1 MNNNFANINKMNS
14 MNNSYSRT
22 NITGSGSSNT
32 YLSKVTSSVKKMS
45 SKTILIIIAII
56 FFVILAIYYYYYY
69 ISPKLKTTYYANAEG
84 VGNASSSSSNGPSK
98 QAELMLF
105 YADWCPHC
113 KTAKPI
119 WNDLKTQYQNKT
131 INGYQV
137 IFTEINCTTESAET
151 EQMMNKYNIEGFPT
165 IKLLKDGQII
175 EYDAKPTRETLN
187 EFLNTV
193 L

>member
-1 MNNNFANINKMNS
+1 MNNNFANINKMNG
-14 MNNSYSRT
+14 MNNSYSKT
-22 NITGSGSSNT
+22 SISGSGTSNT
-32 YLSKVTSSVKKMS
+32 YLSKITSGVQKMS
-45 SKTILIIIAII
+45 SKTILIIVAIVL
-56 FFVILAIYYYYYY
+56 FVILAIYYYYNHV
-69 ISPKLKTTYYANAEG
+69 SPKLKTSYHANAEG
-84 VGNASSSSSNGPSK
+84 NASAASNSNGPTK

-119 WNDLKTQYQNKT
+119 WNELKTQYQNKT

-137 IFTEINCTTESAET
+137 LFTEVNCTTESAET

>member
-1 MNNNFANINKMNS
+1 MNNFVNMNKMAGATPMVKTSNS
-14 MNNSYSRT
+14 FYSR
-22 NITGSGSSNT
+22 IMSSGA
-32 YLSKVTSSVKKMS
+32 KMS
-45 SKTILIIIAII
+45 TTTLLIIVGVII
-56 FFVILAIYYYYYY
+56 FIILAIYYYYNHV
-69 ISPKLKTTYYANAEG
+69 SPKLKTSYRANMEG
-84 VGNASSSSSNGPSK
+84 QNTSGSSGATK

-119 WNDLKTQYQNKT
+119 WDDLKSQYQNKT
-131 INGYQV
+131 INGYQL
-137 IFTEINCTTESAET
+137 IFTDVNCTKESAET
-151 EQMMNKYNIEGFPT
+151 DQMMNKYNIEGFPT

-175 EYDAKPTRETLN
+175 EYDAKPTKETLN

>member
-1 MNNNFANINKMNS
+1 MNNFVNMNKMAGATPITKNS
-14 MNNSYSRT
+14 NSFYSR
-22 NITGSGSSNT
+22 IMSTGA
-32 YLSKVTSSVKKMS
+32 KMS
-45 SKTILIIIAII
+45 TTTLLIIVAVII
-56 FFVILAIYYYYYY
+56 FIILAIYYYYNHV
-69 ISPKLKTTYYANAEG
+69 SPKLKTSYRANSEG
-84 VGNASSSSSNGPSK
+84 EFGTDTSGPTK

-119 WNDLKTQYQNKT
+119 WNELKTQYQNKT

-137 IFTEINCTTESAET
+137 IFTDVNCTTESAET

-175 EYDAKPTRETLN
+175 EYDAKPTKETLN

>member
-1 MNNNFANINKMNS
+1 MNNFVNINKMAGAASQLSKNS
-14 MNNSYSRT
+14 N
-22 NITGSGSSNT
+22 SGSF
-32 YLSKVTSSVKKMS
+32 LSRFFPSTSKMS
-45 SKTILIIIAII
+45 STTIIIIIVTILFI
-56 FFVILAIYYYYYY
+56 ILAIYYYYNYV
-69 ISPKLKTTYYANAEG
+69 SPKLKTTYQPNGEG
-84 VGNASSSSSNGPSK
+84 NNGSNGPSK

-105 YADWCPHC
+105 YAEWCPHC

-119 WNDLKTQYQNKT
+119 WDELRTQYQNKT
-131 INGYQV
+131 INGYHV
-137 IFTEINCTTESAET
+137 IFTEVNCTNETAET

-165 IKLLKDGQII
+165 IKLIKDGQII

>member
-1 MNNNFANINKMNS
+1 MNNNFAHVNKMNGV
-14 MNNSYSRT
+14 NNPFSR
-22 NITGSGSSNT
+22 NSITGSGNSNT
-32 YLSKVTSSVKKMS
+32 YLSKITSSVQKMS
-45 SKTILIIIAII
+45 AKTIFIIIAII
-56 FFVILAIYYYYYY
+56 LFVALAIYYYYQV
-69 ISPKLKTTYYANAEG
+69 STKFKTSYQANSEG
-84 VGNASSSSSNGPSK
+84 KNSEGYTGPTK

-105 YADWCPHC
+105 YAEWCPHC

-119 WNDLKTQYQNKT
+119 WDDLTTQYQNKT

-137 IFTEINCTTESAET
+137 LFTEINCTNETAET

-165 IKLLKDGQII
+165 IKLVKDGQVI

>member
-1 MNNNFANINKMNS
+1 

-22 NITGSGSSNT
+22 NISGSGSSNT
-32 YLSKVTSSVKKMS
+32 YLSKITSSVKKMS

-69 ISPKLKTTYYANAEG
+69 VSPKLKTSYHANAEG
-84 VGNASSSSSNGPSK
+84 IGSASSSNGPSK

-165 IKLLKDGQII
+165 IKLLKDGQVI

>member
-1 MNNNFANINKMNS
+1 MNSNFGNINKMNG
-14 MNNSYSRT
+14 MNNSYSKT
-22 NITGSGSSNT
+22 NITGSGNSNT
-32 YLSKVTSSVKKMS
+32 YLSKITSGVRKMS
-45 SKTILIIIAII
+45 SRTIVIIVAII
-56 FFVILAIYYYYYY
+56 LFVVLAIYYYYNHV
-69 ISPKLKTTYYANAEG
+69 SPKLKPTYHANAEG
-84 VGNASSSSSNGPSK
+84 NTGAASNGPTK
-98 QAELMLF
+98 QAELMFF

-119 WNDLKTQYQNKT
+119 WNELKTQYQNKT

-137 IFTEINCTTESAET
+137 LFTEVNCTTESAET

-175 EYDAKPTRETLN
+175 EYDAKPSRETLN

>member
-1 MNNNFANINKMNS
+1 MNNFVNMNKMAGA
-14 MNNSYSRT
+14 NNSFFSR
-22 NITGSGSSNT
+22 IVPSGS
-32 YLSKVTSSVKKMS
+32 KMS
-45 SKTILIIIAII
+45 TTTIIIIVAIV
-56 FFVILAIYYYYYY
+56 FFVILAVYYYYNYV
-69 ISPKLKTTYYANAEG
+69 SQKLKTSYHANNEG
-84 VGNASSSSSNGPSK
+84 QDGSSSGPTK

-119 WNDLKTQYQNKT
+119 WNELKTQYQNKT

-137 IFTEINCTTESAET
+137 LFTEINCSNENAET

-165 IKLLKDGQII
+165 IKLIKDGQII
-175 EYDAKPTRETLN
+175 EYDAKPSKETLN

>member
-1 MNNNFANINKMNS
+1 MNNFVNMNKMAGANPISKSPNS
-14 MNNSYSRT
+14 FYSR
-22 NITGSGSSNT
+22 IMSTGA
-32 YLSKVTSSVKKMS
+32 KMS
-45 SKTILIIIAII
+45 TTTLLIIVGVII
-56 FFVILAIYYYYYY
+56 FVILAIYYYYNHV
-69 ISPKLKTTYYANAEG
+69 SPKLKTSYRANSEG
-84 VGNASSSSSNGPSK
+84 EFGSTGNSGPTK

-119 WNDLKTQYQNKT
+119 WNELKTQYQNKT

-137 IFTEINCTTESAET
+137 IFTDVNCTTESAET

-175 EYDAKPTRETLN
+175 EYDAKPTKETLN

>member
-1 MNNNFANINKMNS
+1 MNNFVNMNKMAGATPMVKSSNS
-14 MNNSYSRT
+14 FYSR
-22 NITGSGSSNT
+22 IMSTGA
-32 YLSKVTSSVKKMS
+32 KMS
-45 SKTILIIIAII
+45 TTTILIIIGVII
-56 FFVILAIYYYYYY
+56 FIILAIYYYYNHV
-69 ISPKLKTTYYANAEG
+69 SPKLKTSYRANSEG
-84 VGNASSSSSNGPSK
+84 EFDSGSSSSSGPSK

-119 WNDLKTQYQNKT
+119 WSELKNQYQNKT

-137 IFTEINCTTESAET
+137 IFTDVNCTTESAET

-175 EYDAKPTRETLN
+175 EYDAKPTKETLT

>member
-1 MNNNFANINKMNS
+1 MNS
-14 MNNSYSRT
+14 FVNMNK
-22 NITGSGSSNT
+22 SSSSF
-32 YLSKVTSSVKKMS
+32 LSKIIPSSSKMS
-45 SKTILIIIAII
+45 TTTIVIIVVIVL
-56 FFVILAIYYYYYY
+56 FVILAIYYYYKYV
-69 ISPKLKTTYYANAEG
+69 SQKLKTSYHVNSEG
-84 VGNASSSSSNGPSK
+84 YTNSGPSK

-119 WNDLKTQYQNKT
+119 WNELKTQYQNKT

-137 IFTEINCTTESAET
+137 LFTEINCTNENAET

-175 EYDAKPTRETLN
+175 EYDAKPTKETLT